1 MGASDAAARLI
12 LIEASPIF
20 GLSFC
25 SEVEKSEKF
34 MVEQVAQSER
44 KTRRRNPQERG
55 DVTKTKLLEAAISE
69 FSERGYDGVTLRD
82 IEILA
87 DVQRGLVKYHYG
99 GKEELYKAVVDEVL
113 GKIHEFRQ
121 ARRETE
127 RDLSP
132 RERLGFRIRSFVR
145 YSAQRPELN
154 RLMAQEGKRD
164 SWRMRYIL
172 DMFLRQMV
180 FDLKDLASAH
190 HSLSSEEFCHWYYIY
205 VGAGAFMFSMAPEA
219 QKLFGIDVTSEEVVD
234 RHAHM
239 VAELLL
245 SKVEFGAEGAAS

>member
-1 MGASDAAARLI
+1 MTDQVTK
-12 LIEASPIF
+12 SPP
-20 GLSFC
+20 
-25 SEVEKSEKF
+25 
-34 MVEQVAQSER
+34 
-44 KTRRRNPQERG
+44 KTRRRSQQERG
-55 DVTKTKLLEAAISE
+55 DVTKTKLLEAAIQE
-69 FSERGYDGVTLRD
+69 FSERGYDGVTLKD
-82 IEILA
+82 VETLA

-99 GKEELYKAVVDEVL
+99 GKEQIFKAVVDEVL
-113 GKIHEFRQ
+113 GKIHEFRRD
-121 ARRETE
+121 RRDTE

-180 FDLKDLASAH
+180 FDLKDLVSANL
-190 HSLSSEEFCHWYYIY
+190 SLSSEEFCHWYYIY

-245 SKVEFGAEGAAS
+245 SKVEFGKDGNTS

>member
-1 MGASDAAARLI
+1 M
-12 LIEASPIF
+12 
-20 GLSFC
+20 
-25 SEVEKSEKF
+25 KSS
-34 MVEQVAQSER
+34 MTDQVTKTPP
-44 KTRRRNPQERG
+44 KTRRRNQQERG
-55 DVTKTKLLEAAISE
+55 DVTKSKLLEAAIQE
-69 FSERGYDGVTLRD
+69 FSERGYDGVTLKD
-82 IEILA
+82 VETLA

-99 GKEELYKAVVDEVL
+99 GKEQIYKAVVDEVL
-113 GKIHEFRQ
+113 GKIHEFRR
-121 ARRETE
+121 ARRDTE

-172 DMFLRQMV
+172 DKFLRQMV
-180 FDLKDLASAH
+180 FDLKDLVSANL
-190 HSLSSEEFCHWYYIY
+190 SLSSEEFCHWYYIY

-219 QKLFGIDVTSEEVVD
+219 QKLFGIDVTTEEVVD

-245 SKVEFGAEGAAS
+245 SKVEFGTDGEMS